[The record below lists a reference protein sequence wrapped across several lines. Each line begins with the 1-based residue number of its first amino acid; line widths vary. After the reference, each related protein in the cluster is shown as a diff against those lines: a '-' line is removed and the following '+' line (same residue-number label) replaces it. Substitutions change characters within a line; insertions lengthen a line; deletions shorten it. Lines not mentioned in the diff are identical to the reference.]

1 LASVSVIIVN
11 YNGGEAL
18 QRCLA
23 ALSAQTLPP
32 EEVFLVDNASSDGSG
47 EAAAR
52 AYPFLTYLPQDE
64 NLGFA
69 AGNNAAARMAR
80 GDWLALLNPDAYPE
94 PDWLAE
100 LIEGTKRHPGAAS
113 FGSLQLMA
121 EDPGRIDGAGDCFHA
136 LGSPYR
142 GHHGWPREAEP
153 PEGFILSPCAAAA
166 LYRRDAFEAAGGFDE
181 RFFCYSEDVDLG
193 LRLFA
198 SHGPAVH
205 LPKAIVLHEGSKI
218 TGRISPFTIYHGH
231 RNRLW
236 AWAKNAPPLLFWGL
250 MPAQALLTVF
260 LAISFSRR
268 GVLGAYG
275 RGVRDALAPL
285 PAMRRGRTRITSA
298 RLARYLVWSPG
309 KLRRRSVKLRRQ
321 P

>member
-1 LASVSVIIVN
+1 MASVSVIIVN

-23 ALSAQTLPP
+23 ALATQTLVPD
-32 EEVFLVDNASSDGSG
+32 EVFLVDNASQDGSG
-47 EAAAR
+47 EEAAR
-52 AYPFLTYLPQDE
+52 AFPSITYLPQDQ

-69 AGNNAAARMAR
+69 AGNNVAARQAK

-100 LIEGTKRHPGAAS
+100 LVEGTRRHPDAVA

-121 EDPGRIDGAGDCFHA
+121 EDLGRIDGAGDCFHA

-153 PEGFILSPCAAAA
+153 PEGFVLSPCAAAA

-193 LRLFA
+193 MRLFA
-198 SHGPAVH
+198 QHGPAVH

-250 MPAQALLTVF
+250 MPAQALLTLF
-260 LAISFSRR
+260 LGLSFLRR
-268 GVLGAYG
+268 GVAGAYL
-275 RGVRDALAPL
+275 RGVRDALRSL
-285 PAMRRGRTRITSA
+285 PAMRRA
-298 RLARYLVWSPG
+298 RRPLSTGLFARYLVWSPV
-309 KLRRRSVKLRRQ
+309 KLRRRSVKLRTQR
-321 P
+321 